1 MKKKIFLVAALVSAA
16 LVFYVFDLGQYL
28 TLASLKA
35 NRQTLFDYYEAN
47 AATMA
52 LGYIGVYIVVVA
64 LSLPG
69 ATIMTL
75 CGGAIFGAGKATLFI
90 NIGATVGA
98 TLAFLAARFILR
110 DWVEEKFGGK
120 LQKFN
125 QGFSKNALNY
135 ILFLRLVPV
144 FPFFLINL
152 ASGLTQIP
160 LRTYVLGTMIGII
173 PGSFVF
179 ANAAS
184 NLAAIDSLSGIA
196 SPGVLGAFALL
207 GLFSLIPTFYKKYKE
222 KAASPSVS

>member
-75 CGGAIFGAGKATLFI
+75 CGGAIFGAVKATLFI

>member
-1 MKKKIFLVAALVSAA
+1 MKKKIILVAALVAA
-16 LVFYVFDLGQYL
+16 ASIFYVFDLGQYL
-28 TLASLKA
+28 TLESLKA
-35 NRQTLFDYYEAN
+35 NRQALLEYYEAN
-47 AATMA
+47 ALTMA

-75 CGGAIFGAGKATLFI
+75 CGGAIFGAVKATLFI

-125 QGFSKNALNY
+125 EGFSKNALNY

-207 GLFSLIPTFYKKYKE
+207 GLFSLIPTLYKKYKE
-222 KAASPSVS
+222 KAKSPSVS